1 MRPQIIK
8 GNFHQDARGIL
19 RFNNVF
25 DMQSIKRMY
34 TIENVDSDFIRGWQ
48 GHQIEQRW
56 FSPIAGSFKIKLIE
70 PNNWENPSRNLP
82 VLEFVLNAESLDVL
96 HVPPGFISS
105 IQATAPNS
113 KLLVFSDYALGEIS
127 DECKFPQD
135 YFN

>member
-8 GNFHQDARGIL
+8 GNFYQDARGIL

-25 DMQSIKRMY
+25 DMQSIKRMR
-34 TIENVDSDFIRGWQ
+34 TIENVDADFIRGWQ

-56 FSPIAGSFKIKLIE
+56 FSPIAGSFKIKLIKIDV
-70 PNNWENPSRNLP
+70 WHQPSEVLP
-82 VLEFVLNAESLDVL
+82 VMEFNLESESLDVL

-105 IQATAPNS
+105 IQATATNS
-113 KLLVFSDYALGEIS
+113 KLLVFSDYALREIS